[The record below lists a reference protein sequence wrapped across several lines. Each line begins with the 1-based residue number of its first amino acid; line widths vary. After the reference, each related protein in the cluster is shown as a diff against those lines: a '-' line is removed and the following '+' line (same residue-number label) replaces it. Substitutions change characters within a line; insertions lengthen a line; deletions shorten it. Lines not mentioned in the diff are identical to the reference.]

1 MSRTAESNATKEFD
15 LRVSLRLAGGR
26 PDLDKHQTLGRY
38 GSKETVILALPAW
51 LYAHV
56 SRLMEGGGFRNAAES
71 VIHVLNMG
79 PVGGGLGGEGAA
91 YSDEELMLIRS
102 LLENGC

>member
-1 MSRTAESNATKEFD
+1 MFNEE
-15 LRVSLRLAGGR
+15 
-26 PDLDKHQTLGRY
+26 
-38 GSKETVILALPAW
+38 
-51 LYAHV
+51 
-56 SRLMEGGGFRNAAES
+56 MEQVGFRNAAES

-91 YSDEELMLIRS
+91 YSDEELTLIRS